1 MRGETSPGVS
11 TKMLKKT
18 HISDMY
24 VGNFYDV
31 SKILISTQ
39 NVPYLLID
47 AKRYIPISIL
57 LLKHNVANP
66 WVLSMILKEVSN
78 LIAVFI

>member
-1 MRGETSPGVS
+1 
-11 TKMLKKT
+11 
-18 HISDMY
+18 MY